1 MKLTAKVHQLT
12 ESNLAQIQWQ
22 DCEHSCGSAHGAWLL
37 YSRTGRGTWEGSS
50 GYLAALLLRLLNYS
64 LQHHFSHLEKKKKK
78 NCSQVYFTVVEK
90 IHKYNTSQHL
100 IQKSFPGTE
109 LWHYKEVFL
118 LFLWSSSI
126 WF

>member
-64 LQHHFSHLEKKKKK
+64 LQHHFSHLEKKKEEKLFSGLFYSSRK
-78 NCSQVYFTVVEK
+78 DTQVQYIPTFNSEIIPRDWAVT
-90 IHKYNTSQHL
+90 L
-100 IQKSFPGTE
+100 
-109 LWHYKEVFL
+109 
-118 LFLWSSSI
+118 
-126 WF
+126 